1 MIQARDSV
9 QRGTEY
15 HLDRIMPILSIVN
28 HFSFLGDCS
37 MLKCHRM
44 HIKNLMQKLKVCLF
58 VFKETLIIGESKNI
72 TLILR
77 TFCRLF

>member
-9 QRGTEY
+9 RRGTEY
-15 HLDRIMPILSIVN
+15 LLDRIMPILSIVN

-37 MLKCHRM
+37 MLNCHRM
-44 HIKNLMQKLKVCLF
+44 HIKNLMQKLQVCLF
-58 VFKETLIIGESKNI
+58 VIKETLIIGESKNI